1 MGQWCPLMS
10 AGAGRGE
17 RSAREPRRSPAAG
30 PGFRR
35 SPPALPIRVCSRS
48 SSPET
53 PPPRLVGVFSR
64 DPLRGRRLRLPPGA
78 PQEPP
83 AGLYLITPPA
93 GRRESWGEGLP
104 GPAALHGTGL
114 QRAPRSSGEGRLLG
128 RAAFKST
135 RCAQYFWSNK
145 TRPSYVRHP
154 LGFSSC
160 SESL

>member
-1 MGQWCPLMS
+1 MVPSNVGW
-10 AGAGRGE
+10 GRE
-17 RSAREPRRSPAAG
+17 RRALGPGTPPEPRGRAG
-30 PGFRR
+30 FPQEPPRPPHTRLQPVVFPGD
-35 SPPALPIRVCSRS
+35 PPR
-48 SSPET
+48 

-64 DPLRGRRLRLPPGA
+64 DPLRGRRLRLPLGA